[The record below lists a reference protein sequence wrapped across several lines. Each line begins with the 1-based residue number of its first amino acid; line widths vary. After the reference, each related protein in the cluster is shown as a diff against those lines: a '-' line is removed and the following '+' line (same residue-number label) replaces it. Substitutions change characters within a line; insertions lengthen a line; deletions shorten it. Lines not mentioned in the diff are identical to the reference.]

1 MDSVKES
8 ITMRDYFIRKHFNS
22 LKGRP
27 KLDRSE
33 VSREMEGESIR
44 SYDNVI
50 LKLAL
55 ELKEWESLIID
66 TFNNTAREH
75 RSRRELMILCNIQD
89 LKRHESEETLS

>member
-8 ITMRDYFIRKHFNS
+8 ITKRDYFIRKHFNS

-33 VSREMEGESIR
+33 VSREME
-44 SYDNVI
+44 

-66 TFNNTAREH
+66 TFNNTAREP
-75 RSRRELMILCNIQD
+75 RSRRELMKLCNIQD
-89 LKRHESEETLS
+89 LKRHKSEETLS